1 MQLENDNME
10 SNKEDLAP
18 TVHLCDLPDEIINI
32 IFQNLF
38 SLAAFK
44 IGAVSYAWNKSKRV
58 QRILT
63 VCQNIRFT
71 SVRIY

>member
-32 IFQNLF
+32 F
-38 SLAAFK
+38 SRICFHLER
-44 IGAVSYAWNKSKRV
+44 SKSE
-58 QRILT
+58 L
-63 VCQNIRFT
+63 
-71 SVRIY
+71 